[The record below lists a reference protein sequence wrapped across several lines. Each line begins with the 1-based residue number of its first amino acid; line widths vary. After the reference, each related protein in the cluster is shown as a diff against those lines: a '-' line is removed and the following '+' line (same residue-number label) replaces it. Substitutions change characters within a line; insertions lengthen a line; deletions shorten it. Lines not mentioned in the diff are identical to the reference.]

1 MKKLLQIFTV
11 VLLLSFL
18 SENSNAQFTIGND
31 TTICSTPF
39 TLHAGGNIGTVTGPA
54 PTFLDCSNFNGCD
67 DGYCITPINIGFPF
81 TYYGNTYTQ
90 LIIGTNGII
99 NFDISL
105 AGQYCPWPI
114 SAAIPS
120 ATDPTNSIMYPWQD
134 IYYPAAAGGTAFM
147 SYATFGTAPN
157 RYIVFD
163 FNSIPM
169 FSCTSTTDCQ
179 QLTLYETSNII
190 EIPIADKPLCSTWNG
205 GYAIEGV
212 QNSTG
217 TMADWVPGRNYP
229 NLWTATNDCYT
240 FTPNGGGT
248 YTVASISYSPTPM
261 FVGASIDWYENGVLI
276 GTGDSMVVNPPVGIT
291 QYIATTTNCGSLIS
305 DTMLL
310 TLDPLTLSETKINPT
325 CANAANG
332 SITATATG
340 TAPYTYIWKDSTGAV
355 IQTDA
360 NVSGPAT
367 LSNLYMGPYSVTV
380 IGSLGCQIQ
389 HFDTLTAAFFQAA
402 FTSTPTGYCQYTDLQ
417 FQDQSIGVA
426 PTGWGWDFGDG
437 TYSVSQN
444 PTHLYVDSG
453 LFDVS
458 MIIMV
463 PGGCS
468 DTVTHTIQ
476 VWPAPIAAW
485 TVSPLTICVN
495 QQLTFTDHSSYYPK
509 QWDWSFGDTSSV
521 NGTGATATHSYYQA
535 GMYTVTLVE
544 TDSLC
549 GNDTAIGLVNVNAYP
564 VTSIG
569 NDTSVCKGTQL
580 VLDAGIP
587 NMVYLWSTGATT
599 QTITV
604 TPQKAAEYNVTLNNH
619 GCTYNDAIEIGILC
633 ELYIPNAFSP
643 NRDGTNDVFMTF
655 GTEVIEVHIRIYN
668 RWGQLVYSGDDL
680 KKGWNGYMGTQ
691 EASVGVYT
699 YDIKATFINN
709 ETKEYKG
716 NLTLLR

>member
-11 VLLLSFL
+11 VLSMNFL
-18 SENSNAQFTIGND
+18 AENSNAQFIIGND
-31 TTICSTPF
+31 TTVCSIPF
-39 TLHAGGNIGTVTGPA
+39 TLQSGGNTGSGGTATY
-54 PTFLDCSNFNGCD
+54 LDCSNFIGCD
-67 DGYCITPINIGFPF
+67 DGYCITPINLGFSF
-81 TYYGNTYTQ
+81 TFYGNTYTQ
-90 LIIGTNGII
+90 CVFGSNGVV

-105 AGQYCPWPI
+105 AGTYCQWPI
-114 SAAIPS
+114 SNAIPS
-120 ATDPTNSIMYPWQD
+120 SSNPTNAIMFPWQD
-134 IYYPAAAGGTAFM
+134 IYYPAAAGNTAFM
-147 SYATFGTAPN
+147 SYATYGTAPN
-157 RYIVFD
+157 RYAVFD
-163 FNSIPM
+163 MCFVPM
-169 FSCTSTTDCQ
+169 FSCNSLLTSQ
-179 QLTLYETSNII
+179 QVILYETTNII
-190 EIPIADKPLCSTWNG
+190 EMHITNKPLCATWNSG
-205 GYAIEGV
+205 AGIEGI

-217 TMADWVPGRNYP
+217 TSADWVSGRNYP
-229 NLWTATNDCYT
+229 TQWSTSNDGYR
-240 FTPNGGGT
+240 FTPNGGT
-248 YTVASISYSPTPM
+248 YTVTSIPYAPVPM
-261 FVGASIDWYENGVLI
+261 NAANVIGWYENGILI
-276 GTGDSMVVNPPVGIT
+276 GNGNSISVNPPVGTT
-291 QYIATTTNCGSLIS
+291 QYVAIANTCGGPAN

-310 TLDPLTLSETKINPT
+310 TYDPLTLSETKINPT

-332 SITATATG
+332 SITATAAG

-355 IQTDA
+355 LQTDA

-402 FTSTPTGYCQYTDLQ
+402 FISTPTGYCQYKDLQ
-417 FQDQSIGVA
+417 FQDQSIGVT
-426 PTGWGWDFGDG
+426 PIGWGWDFGDG

-468 DTVTHTIQ
+468 DTVTNTIQ

-485 TVSPLTICVN
+485 SVSPLTICVN
-495 QQLTFTDHSSYYPK
+495 QQLTFSDHSSYYPK
-509 QWDWSFGDTSSV
+509 QWDWNFGDTSTA
-521 NGTGATATHSYYQA
+521 NGTGSTSTHSYYQA

-549 GNDTAIGLVNVNAYP
+549 GNDTSVGFINVNAYP
-564 VTSIG
+564 ITNIG
-569 NDTSVCKGTQL
+569 NDTAVCKGTQL

-587 NMVYLWSTGATT
+587 NMVYLWSTGATS
-599 QTITV
+599 QKITV
-604 TPQKAAEYNVTLNNH
+604 TPQKATEYNVTLNNH
-619 GCTYNDAIEIGILC
+619 GCVYNDAIEIGILC

-655 GTEVIEVHIRIYN
+655 GTEVTEVHIRIYN

-691 EASVGVYT
+691 EAAVGVYT